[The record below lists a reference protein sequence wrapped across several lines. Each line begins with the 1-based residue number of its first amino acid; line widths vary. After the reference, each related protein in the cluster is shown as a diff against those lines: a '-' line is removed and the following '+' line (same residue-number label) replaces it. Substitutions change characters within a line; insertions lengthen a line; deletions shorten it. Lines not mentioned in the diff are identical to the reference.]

1 MKNEILQAKGQL
13 AVWKKEYRELDM
25 QSSGLIVLIRNELS
39 PYIEDVTTLRVNQV
53 AVAMNQLEKVVGRMQ
68 ELKAK
73 ISELE
78 AALDG

>member
-25 QSSGLIVLIRNELS
+25 QASGLIVLIRNELS
-39 PYIEDVTTLRVNQV
+39 PYLEDVTTLRVDQA
-53 AVAMNQLEKVVGRMQ
+53 AVAMNQLEKAVGRMR